1 MMQQQNPNMNMNILL
16 KALGVLAKV
25 AAVYRAIRKAWSN
38 VIVRLVV
45 FGLFIVLLAYY
56 FG

>member
-1 MMQQQNPNMNMNILL
+1 MNMNLLL

-38 VIVRLVV
+38 VLVRLVI
-45 FGLFIVLLAYY
+45 FGLLIALVAYY

>member
-1 MMQQQNPNMNMNILL
+1 MNMNILL

-25 AAVYRAIRKAWSN
+25 AAVYRAIRKAWQN
-38 VIVRLVV
+38 VIVRLIF
-45 FGLFIVLLAYY
+45 FGLLILLVAYY